1 MLAGRPVRA
10 GRLLGAALAVAG
22 AAGCTLP
29 PAGTEASRPDE
40 AACRARVAASG
51 APDAPGTA
59 EEQRAL
65 ARSDVVL
72 ATEAGAGPAG
82 TSSPPP
88 APPLTRQ
95 IIYARC
101 MRAGQG

>member
-1 MLAGRPVRA
+1 M
-10 GRLLGAALAVAG
+10 AA

-29 PAGTEASRPDE
+29 PAETEASRPDE
-40 AACRARVAASG
+40 AVCRARAAASG

-59 EEQRAL
+59 KEQRAL

-88 APPLTRQ
+88 ALPLTRQ

-101 MRAGQG
+101 MESGRG